1 MKVDTH
7 SLLLDAA
14 MFGAPTLGCRG
25 TQWDAATLVPDQPA
39 AKWEEPTAKVEAVE
53 AAPPTCPAD

>member
-14 MFGAPTLGCRG
+14 MFGAPALGCRG
-25 TQWDAATLVPDQPA
+25 AQWDAATLVPDQLAVKSEEPA
-39 AKWEEPTAKVEAVE
+39 AKADALE
-53 AAPPTCPAD
+53 AAPPICPAD